1 MKSVGAARDPLP
13 SWHDGFAKAA
23 ILDFVSRATHAGGPD
38 FLPAPERIAVFDHDG
53 TLWVERPLHVQLYF
67 TLDRLA
73 GIAGRDPALRDRQP
87 YKAFLE
93 RDVKTIAGFSR
104 REAFEVAVTTHSGL
118 TSKEFQDAAASWF
131 ASAQHPTLRRPF
143 TECVYQPQ
151 LELLAYLR
159 AHDFKPFVVTAGG
172 IEFVR
177 SIADRLYG
185 IPPEQVVGSSNKTR
199 VESGPGGPAIFKL
212 PELRSFDDR
221 EEKVVNIELHIG
233 RRPRLAFGNSDGDL
247 RMLQYTGRGGGPHL
261 RLLLHH
267 DDDVREFSYDREFRL
282 SPLDEALR
290 LAPAEGITVVS
301 IKNDWKAVFPS

>member
-1 MKSVGAARDPLP
+1 VKSGGPTTDPLP
-13 SWHDGFAKAA
+13 SWNDGFAKAA
-23 ILDFVSRATHAGGPD
+23 ILDFVARTTQEGGAD
-38 FLPAPERIAVFDHDG
+38 FVPAPERIAVFDHDG
-53 TLWVERPLHVQLYF
+53 TLWVERPLQVQTYF

-73 GIAGRDPALRDRQP
+73 GIAARDPALRDRQP

-118 TSKEFQDAAASWF
+118 TTTEFQDAAASWF
-131 ASAQHPTLRRPF
+131 ATAKHPTLGRPF
-143 TECVYQPQ
+143 TKCVYRPQ

-159 AHDFKPFVVTAGG
+159 SQGFKPFVVTAGG
-172 IEFVR
+172 MEFVR
-177 SIADRLYG
+177 SIADKLYG

-247 RMLQYTGRGGGPHL
+247 RMLQYTGRGSGPCL

-267 DDDVREFSYDREFRL
+267 DDDEREFSYDREFRL